1 MSVRYQVTTVML
13 RPRVRTLSVVTRV
26 PATTVTR
33 EMASTQA
40 QDAQVITFFLSF
52 RLFVIAD

>member
-1 MSVRYQVTTVML
+1 MSVQHQVTTVML
-13 RPRVRTLSVVTRV
+13 RPRVRTLLVVTRV

-40 QDAQVITFFLSF
+40 QDAQVNSLNSSK
-52 RLFVIAD
+52 LFT